1 MLELAPISGAFLFRT
16 GICGSITS
24 RNTARAPMCPE
35 SVPNA
40 VNVNPVTSSSY
51 LGARQMEGE
60 IYAISVTAIASA
72 EAAAI
77 GSAIVPAIYRNARSI
92 RIDQFD
98 SSKR

>member
-1 MLELAPISGAFLFRT
+1 MLERAPISGAFLFRT
-16 GICGSITS
+16 GIYGSIKS

-60 IYAISVTAIASA
+60 ISAISVTAIASA
-72 EAAAI
+72 EAAI

-98 SSKR
+98 SLKR